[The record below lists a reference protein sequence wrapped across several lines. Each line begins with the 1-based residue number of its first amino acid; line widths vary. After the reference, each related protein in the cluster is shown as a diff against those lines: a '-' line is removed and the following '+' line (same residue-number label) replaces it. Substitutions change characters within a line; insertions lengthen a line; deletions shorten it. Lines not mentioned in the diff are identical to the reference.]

1 MRPDDVPGTAPATDQ
16 SLSGL
21 GVQLGEGGVG
31 GGEHGVVALLGQQV
45 GQLGLLEGG
54 HEGAEVK
61 VGGEDLSDGALGRDD
76 DLVDHVDHPV
86 LCGTVAGEDLKVKL
100 SVSLSRNLEPR
111 NTRAKKI

>member
-1 MRPDDVPGTAPATDQ
+1 MRPDDVPSAAPASDQ
-16 SLSGL
+16 RLPGL

-76 DLVDHVDHPV
+76 DLVDQVDDPV
-86 LCGTVAGEDLKVKL
+86 LSGTVAGEDLKMRL
-100 SVSLSRNLEPR
+100 SVP
-111 NTRAKKI
+111 